1 MPGRQFNRLPASG
14 PMAQQAEQEYKAA
27 RDATGQEYDIESQAL
42 KNQRLPAEQYNRK
55 AATLHGK
62 YSLKVLKMEREWN
75 QQMAQINEY
84 EKLGAAGTI
93 SPEQADQAQYGIS
106 GYRVPKQT
114 QPNYQSEHRN
124 LIQERNRLTDM
135 LINNW
140 AKKWGKWR
148 GIEEVNS
155 KGKITKWG
163 DKATPEELQ
172 QIETIQNMI
181 GQFDAYEFELLN
193 KLDPQQRK
201 VNQLSRAMSMGPR
214 TQATVGVGGKRPRI
228 LLGTGTPEDPLRGY
242 ADAPEPE
249 RFETPG
255 FKMTREKAIQQAM
268 NQLGSRA
275 DKERVMVLAKQ
286 IFSSSRQPRSA
297 Q

>member
-27 RDATGQEYDIESQAL
+27 KRAAGEEYEIEARALGQQVLTDA
-42 KNQRLPAEQYNRK
+42 QYQNK
-55 AATLHGK
+55 MAQLQGK
-62 YSLKVLKMEREWN
+62 HSLKALQMDRNWD
-75 QQMAQINEY
+75 QQMTQINEY

-106 GYRVPKQT
+106 GYRVPSQK
-114 QPNYQSEHRN
+114 QPNYQNEHRN

-148 GIEEVNS
+148 SIEEIN
-155 KGKITKWG
+155 KDGKITKWG

-214 TQATVGVGGKRPRI
+214 TQATPGVGGKRPRI

-255 FKMTREKAIQQAM
+255 FKMTREKAITRARE
-268 NQLGSRA
+268 QLGTGA
-275 DKERVMVLAKQ
+275 DRERIITLAKQ
-286 IFSSSRQPRSA
+286 IYGA
-297 Q
+297 K